1 MLVVISNAIFIV
13 VLRPFNAAAHQPQP
27 LSLTLFKYI
36 YILMCAYI
44 SLPEYIEIDRYI
56 LSL

>member
-36 YILMCAYI
+36 YLDVCIYLT
-44 SLPEYIEIDRYI
+44 P
-56 LSL
+56 